1 MRNILKKFG
10 LPGTLIIVSLVI
22 GCILSGTFVITE
34 EINFSAEDDFYF
46 YQVDITKTSDWKEHS
61 DKIQFVDAVGMVLY
75 ITSTEPAN
83 ATFSMYVDEY
93 SGLGPVPDSVPTSA
107 TLIIKD
113 FLIPTGASVISYS
126 ESVNAIQNLETLKT
140 LAETG
145 KFDFYG
151 TSSGTVGN
159 TITVDSGKVIVT
171 FSAGS

>member
-46 YQVDITKTSDWKEHS
+46 YQVDITNTS
-61 DKIQFVDAVGMVLY
+61 Y